1 MKSLIAFL
9 LLVSLAGLAAG
20 AELYPDALLATRT
33 GAYSAR
39 ALGMGRTV
47 LTSEYGA
54 PALLCNPALLAGPE
68 DSLRLD
74 ATVDLTRVKETR
86 AYPIHDAFTGVLA
99 YNNYV
104 LNDHLYSKL
113 DGGAVY
119 NIPSKRLSVLAL
131 GVGSYSVYQFD
142 YRYHEEVRY
151 RNAVGGILDMPMANN
166 RLDING
172 DLRSISLGAA
182 VRERF
187 PVTVG
192 LSANLLTG
200 KWTYEEGTFWVSPD
214 SANIVTH
221 TEYSLKG
228 TPAEIV
234 AGVACEL
241 SERVSLGARAL
252 VPTGSFEFDTK
263 TRIEQGGD
271 TVFSSGS
278 VSQRYPSRF
287 GLGVQYRPRSDFMPR
302 ILLEGEYVTYS
313 DVRSGWKDI
322 LEIHS
327 GVEQQVVRGVPVRAG
342 FYYAKAPDNSER
354 SLATFSMGIGMQVK
368 RFFADFGMEL
378 GKVAYSN
385 PDLFPNTRFGGV
397 PIDMDHVDTG
407 LWRGIVSVHYE
418 L

>member
-1 MKSLIAFL
+1 MKLFITFL
-9 LLVSLAGLAAG
+9 LLVSLAGLAVG
-20 AELYPDALLATRT
+20 VELYPDALLATRP

-39 ALGMGRTV
+39 ALSMGRTV
-47 LTSEYGA
+47 LTTEFGA
-54 PALLCNPALLAGPE
+54 PALLGNPALLASPG

-74 ATVDLTRVKETR
+74 VTADLTRVKETR
-86 AYPIHDAFTGVLA
+86 SYPIHDAFTGVLA

-104 LNDHLYSKL
+104 LNDHPFSKL

-119 NIPSKRLSVLAL
+119 NMPHGELPVIAL
-131 GVGSYSVYQFD
+131 GVGTYSVYQFD

-172 DLRSISLGAA
+172 DLRSFSFGVA

-192 LSANLLTG
+192 VSVNMLAG
-200 KWTYEEGTFWVSPD
+200 DWTYEEGTYWVSED
-214 SANIVTH
+214 STNIVTH
-221 TEYSLKG
+221 TEYSLDG
-228 TPAEIV
+228 IPSEII
-234 AGVACEL
+234 AGIAGDL

-252 VPTGSFEFDTK
+252 FPTSRFDFDTK

-271 TVFSSGS
+271 TVFSSGTL
-278 VSQRYPSRF
+278 SQRYPSRF

-302 ILLEGEYVTYS
+302 ILFEGEYVTYS
-313 DVRSGWKDI
+313 DVHDGWDDVF
-322 LEIHS
+322 EMRC
-327 GVEQQVVRGVPVRAG
+327 GVEQQVMRGVPVRAG
-342 FYYAKAPDNSER
+342 FYYTKAPDNSER
-354 SLATFSMGIGMQVK
+354 SLATFSMGIGMQVR

-378 GKVAYSN
+378 GRVAYTN

-397 PIDMDHVDTG
+397 RVDMDRVETG